1 MNQASLADANR
12 LYFASLRQKNGG
24 AQESEPSGSEI
35 ARRQELMDAIEA
47 ATGKRPGANTKDE
60 TLEKQYAELT
70 KDSE

>member
-24 AQESEPSGSEI
+24 AQEAEASGGES

-47 ATGKRPGANTKDE
+47 DTGKRPGTNTKTE

-70 KDSE
+70 KGQE

>member
-24 AQESEPSGSEI
+24 AQETEASGSDS

-47 ATGKRPGANTKDE
+47 DTGKRPGANTKTE
-60 TLEKQYAELT
+60 TLEKQYAELN
-70 KDSE
+70 KDQE